1 MITLFSIST
10 CVTIHNPEFLLTKTP
25 EHEHERRARC
35 KATTYCYQY
44 LTKHRDKFQITTYTL
59 TLTLTNCL
67 TTMVCAFTSFLFQ
80 GMGGSQMISLISVY
94 VVYFIADDRSAVFNT
109 IWETEHNNAMNWNE
123 WKTGMELLLPVVYWM
138 TAVNR
143 RMDTRGVHECIAS
156 LAS

>member
-10 CVTIHNPEFLLTKTP
+10 CITIHNPQFLLTETP
-25 EHEHERRARC
+25 EHEHEHERRARC

-44 LTKHRDKFQITTYTL
+44 LTKHRDKFKITTY

-94 VVYFIADDRSAVFNT
+94 AVYLIADDRSAVFNT
-109 IWETEHNNAMNWNE
+109 IWETAHNNAMTWNE
-123 WKTGMELLLPVVYWM
+123 LQTGMELLLVYWM